1 MFIVD
6 IVLKNTPSMLSIQRK
21 TAEDAE
27 AVYQEIL
34 NAIRSGSPVAL
45 ELTCEKQPDKK
56 LGVLVS
62 EISAVQVSE
71 KAGASGTARP
81 PGFFALTEPS

>member
-34 NAIRSGSPVAL
+34 NAIRSGNPVTL